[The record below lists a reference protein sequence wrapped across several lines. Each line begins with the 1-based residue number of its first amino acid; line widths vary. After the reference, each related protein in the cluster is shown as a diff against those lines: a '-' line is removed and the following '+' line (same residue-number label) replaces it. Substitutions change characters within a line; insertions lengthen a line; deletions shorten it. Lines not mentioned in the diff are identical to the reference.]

1 MVSLGTDQGT
11 YTILSSII
19 NRMKFPSV
27 LIVYQSIT
35 HYVLIV
41 FVLIGYVEKDKL
53 FCSSADTFE
62 SFENPTVFCTITG
75 TIKNVVKCLN
85 YWLIL

>member
-1 MVSLGTDQGT
+1 
-11 YTILSSII
+11 
-19 NRMKFPSV
+19 MKFPSV

-41 FVLIGYVEKDKL
+41 FVLIGYVDKDKL

-75 TIKNVVKCLN
+75 TITNVTKRLKF
-85 YWLIL
+85 WLILSSSCI